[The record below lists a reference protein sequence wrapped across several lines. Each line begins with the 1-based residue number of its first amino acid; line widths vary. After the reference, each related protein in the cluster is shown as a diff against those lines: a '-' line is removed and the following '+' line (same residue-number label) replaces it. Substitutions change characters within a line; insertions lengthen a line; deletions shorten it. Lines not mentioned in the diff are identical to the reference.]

1 MTSTQARALDDLPVL
16 DPSVPDVPVDD
27 TYLPVIKAFEEVA
40 AAIGDCQELDD
51 LLHLIAEKITELIN
65 VRRCSLYLRD
75 ETSGLF
81 RGQVGHW
88 HQDIDQRV
96 KRLVS
101 GIHADRFTAQIV
113 ETRRPVVVQD
123 TGSDPRPIQS
133 TMREWKVRSMLGVP
147 MIARDEVIGI
157 VYLDD
162 VDRPRTYD
170 ARDCAIAFAF
180 AELAGVA
187 ILQARLTTAL
197 RERLSTVA
205 RQNRAMRWAVDVE
218 DRLTRLAVDGAGVQ
232 EIAEAVA
239 ELTGK
244 SVAIHDANFRRLA
257 GAVPEGDTG
266 LVPRLL
272 EPDVR
277 THQRVALELERAGAG
292 EPVIIGPILDVGLN
306 RRSMLAAVC
315 ARGERS
321 GWLVIAEHQSR
332 LRSVDLQIARRAA
345 TIVAWELTSERRSMS
360 PVADA
365 LEVLAVDVLRG
376 AVDTKTLDRRA
387 HHIGFEPARP
397 RVVAMLAPAPGRTL
411 PDPDDAK
418 AAFIAAAGDGAD
430 VIIAP
435 LGAEMAVLL
444 SLPEERTDWGQVTES
459 ALASLAPRSSLRAGV
474 SAPCRTIRALRSGA
488 DAAQQTLRCL
498 RAFCDDQVT
507 VLEAADVGP
516 ARVLFAGCDPNEVN
530 RFADDLLGQLH
541 KEVSGRKMLET
552 LAAFIDCGH
561 SVRTAALTLD
571 VHENSIRYRLSRIEE
586 LTGLSVLTDADDQVQ
601 VQLAIVAM
609 RLRGTLARRR
619 RSVVHD

>member
-1 MTSTQARALDDLPVL
+1 VL
-16 DPSVPDVPVDD
+16 GSSVPDVPVDD

-40 AAIGDCQELDD
+40 AGIGDYRELDD
-51 LLHLIAEKITELIN
+51 LLHLIAEKITDLIN

-88 HQDIDQRV
+88 HHNIDQRV

-133 TMREWKVRSMLGVP
+133 TMREWQVRSMLGVP
-147 MIARDEVIGI
+147 IIARDEVIGI

-187 ILQARLTTAL
+187 IVQARLTTVL

-218 DRLTRLAVDGAGVQ
+218 DRLTRLAVDGADVQ

-244 SVAIHDANFRRLA
+244 SVAIHDATFRRLA

-272 EPDVR
+272 EPEVR
-277 THQRVALELERAGAG
+277 AHPRVALELERAGEG
-292 EPVIIGPILDVGLN
+292 EPVIIGPVLDVGLN
-306 RRSMLAAVC
+306 RRSVLAPVC
-315 ARGERS
+315 VRGERS

-332 LRSVDLQIARRAA
+332 LRSVDLQIGRRAA

-365 LEVLAVDVLRG
+365 LAVLAVDVLRG
-376 AVDTKTLDRRA
+376 AVDTKTLEHRA
-387 HHIGFEPARP
+387 RHLGFDPARP
-397 RVVAMLAPAPGRTL
+397 RVVAMVAPAPGRTL
-411 PDPDDAK
+411 PGSDDAM
-418 AAFIAAAGDGAD
+418 ATFSAAAGDGAE
-430 VIIAP
+430 VIVAP
-435 LGAEMAVLL
+435 LGMEMAILL
-444 SLPEERTDWGQVTES
+444 SLPDDRTDWDHVIE
-459 ALASLAPRSSLRAGV
+459 ASLASHAPRYSLRAGV
-474 SAPCRTIRALRSGA
+474 SGACRTIRALRTGA

-498 RAFCDDQVT
+498 RAFCDEQVT
-507 VLEAADVGP
+507 VLEAADIGP

-541 KEVSGRKMLET
+541 KGVSGRKLLET
-552 LAAFIDCGH
+552 LSAFIDCGH
-561 SVRTAALTLD
+561 SVRAAALTLD

-586 LTGLSVLTDADDQVQ
+586 LTGLSMLTDADDQVQ
-601 VQLAIVAM
+601 AQLAIVAM

-619 RSVVHD
+619 RPVLQL